1 MFNTS
6 HIGSVLGGE
15 LVDRVLA
22 TGMELAIAHLVVSAI
37 ADVSELHARTS
48 AARLA
53 RACFYLV
60 GVAQVP
66 DTSQTLPR
74 HFQDTSQ
81 TLPQTLPRH
90 FLDTS

>member
-6 HIGSVLGGE
+6 YIGSVLGGE

-66 DTSQTLPR
+66 DTS
-74 HFQDTSQ
+74 
-81 TLPQTLPRH
+81 
-90 FLDTS
+90 